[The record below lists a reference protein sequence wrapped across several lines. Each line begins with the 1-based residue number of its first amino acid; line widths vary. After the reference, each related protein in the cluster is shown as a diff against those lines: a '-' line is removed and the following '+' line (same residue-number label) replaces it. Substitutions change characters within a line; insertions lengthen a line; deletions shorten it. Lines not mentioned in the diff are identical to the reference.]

1 MLTIAKNSNAEL
13 KKKLT
18 SEEQARPS
26 ADSTLEGVQRQA
38 EDQRK
43 CLRETT
49 DQLNASKEE
58 MTVLG
63 AQLEKAQRLKD
74 QAEKAKAEAEKA
86 KAEVKKERDTV
97 EQHGYD
103 VSVADTKDALKAE
116 VPIVCRAYCA

>member
-1 MLTIAKNSNAEL
+1 
-13 KKKLT
+13 
-18 SEEQARPS
+18 
-26 ADSTLEGVQRQA
+26 
-38 EDQRK
+38 
-43 CLRETT
+43 
-49 DQLNASKEE
+49 
-58 MTVLG
+58 MTVLR
-63 AQLEKAQRLKD
+63 AQEEKAQRLKD